1 MVSQSRAALAR
12 EVTPLGDAADVADNA
27 HDKLYADQPSGD
39 GQGVGHDALAKR
51 PIWGLLLC
59 FVVGV
64 VHRPET
70 KLTLR

>member
-51 PIWGLLLC
+51 PI
-59 FVVGV
+59 
-64 VHRPET
+64 
-70 KLTLR
+70 